1 MKLADRVA
9 GSRGLAGAAIFAAA
23 LALAGCGGGEA
34 VRTDDPRWLTPSFS
48 LTGAPLTDRA
58 DATGLPLPGGR
69 ESFFSLLYPVA
80 VASRFGALFI
90 ADAGHRQLF
99 RYERSSGLM
108 HAVPGIKVSPG
119 TILRVGYDGSLFA
132 LEPLSGEI
140 ARHVIGGQV
149 LPPMQTGG
157 AGRRYLD
164 FAVST
169 TAGHLLAVDP
179 MRRVVDQIDPFG
191 WIAVPVM
198 NIELG
203 GPIAVDGDSVLIADA
218 HCRCV
223 NEWRHGN
230 LVRRLAVGQIRLP
243 KSLAAEKG
251 EIYVLDGFDRSISR
265 VSPEGL
271 ETVSARELNLFTPEQ
286 IMASGGM
293 LYVADAGRHTVAIF
307 RIRRHSSP

>member
-23 LALAGCGGGEA
+23 LALAGCGGEA

-169 TAGHLLAVDP
+169 TAGHLL
-179 MRRVVDQIDPFG
+179 
-191 WIAVPVM
+191 
-198 NIELG
+198 
-203 GPIAVDGDSVLIADA
+203 IADA

-223 NEWRHGN
+223 NEWRHGH

-271 ETVSARELNLFTPEQ
+271 ETVPARELNLFTPEQ
-286 IMASGGM
+286 IMVSGGM
-293 LYVADAGRHTVAIF
+293 LYVADAGRHTVAVF